1 MTKPYSEMTPAERL
15 QHRIAMNR
23 EIDAKVE
30 KVLEAEAKQKKLA
43 NSFKKAARAARRVN
57 RWNDQQITDAIN
69 HFRVEVGMSPIVTFR
84 TNRGIF

>member
-1 MTKPYSEMTPAERL
+1 MKPYSEMTPAERL
-15 QHRIAMNR
+15 AYRIQINR

-30 KVLEAEAKQKKLA
+30 KNKEVAKIKRKIQRLQAAEA
-43 NSFKKAARAARRVN
+43 
-57 RWNDQQITDAIN
+57 RWNDDKITQAIN

>member
-1 MTKPYSEMTPAERL
+1 MKTYSEMTPAERL
-15 QHRIAMNR
+15 AYRIQTNR

-30 KVLEAEAKQKKLA
+30 KNKEVAKIKRKIQRLQATEA
-43 NSFKKAARAARRVN
+43 
-57 RWNDQQITDAIN
+57 RWNDDQITKEIN